1 MPDGSTLRL
10 RKLDADYDPRDR
22 IQALTQVQRSAE
34 AGEVVTGLLYVD
46 ADAADCHDVL
56 GTPTA
61 PLNALDESVLCPG
74 AEALEGVN
82 AQLR

>member
-1 MPDGSTLRL
+1 
-10 RKLDADYDPRDR
+10 
-22 IQALTQVQRSAE
+22 
-34 AGEVVTGLLYVD
+34 VVTGLLYVD